1 MTKMAAAYFGGGMD
15 FAGVQLLLQ
24 GHPIAAVRYEWER
37 AVRLL
42 AAAWQYD
49 IVPTLQ
55 GDVTY
60 IGGGVLTFGGCSGGS
75 GLSGLG

>member
-24 GHPIAAVRYEWER
+24 GHPIAAVRYEGER

-42 AAAWQYD
+42 
-49 IVPTLQ
+49 
-55 GDVTY
+55 
-60 IGGGVLTFGGCSGGS
+60 GCSVAV
-75 GLSGLG
+75 

>member
-1 MTKMAAAYFGGGMD
+1 MD

-24 GHPIAAVRYEWER
+24 GHPIAAVRYEGER

-60 IGGGVLTFGGCSGGS
+60 IGGGVLTFWRLLWWQRLVWSGIS
-75 GLSGLG
+75 AEAAPQR